1 MRFSRLSFRNRSF
14 RKIVHTLHRFLGLLS
29 GLVMMIVA
37 ITGAIQAFEEELRLW
52 LQREYLSVPRPTQAR
67 ASTQESSTQEP
78 STQAMVKPSAVLAV
92 MQREFP
98 HEHIK
103 QIRFR
108 YATYPV
114 KPDSTSAEIPAFL
127 VLTESDHIYSI
138 HPYTGYVLGA
148 RNMRTDAL
156 AVALELHTNLLLGR
170 FGDAWHDVGEEI
182 IKWNTLIFFVMLL
195 SGIILWMPLNMRLL
209 KNALKTSFRVRWRN
223 IGNNASIKRTYDIHR
238 VAGFYASGVMLLVSW
253 TAMFWMFDII
263 EDSMYAAFGQEKIF
277 EKKPKSSKPA
287 IHQDAVALSGGI
299 SGGGSNEVS
308 KGVSGVSDHALQEIM
323 RFGEPYFVSLQLP
336 KKETDALRLVVRYP
350 YRFLRKQSVFY
361 FDQYSGAL
369 IKSDLH
375 EHYTVP
381 DKVRVSNYDLHTG
394 KILGLGGKI
403 LWFVA
408 ALLTASLPVTGLLL
422 WWKKR

>member
-1 MRFSRLSFRNRSF
+1 
-14 RKIVHTLHRFLGLLS
+14 
-29 GLVMMIVA
+29 
-37 ITGAIQAFEEELRLW
+37 
-52 LQREYLSVPRPTQAR
+52 
-67 ASTQESSTQEP
+67 
-78 STQAMVKPSAVLAV
+78 
-92 MQREFP
+92 
-98 HEHIK
+98 
-103 QIRFR
+103 
-108 YATYPV
+108 
-114 KPDSTSAEIPAFL
+114 
-127 VLTESDHIYSI
+127 
-138 HPYTGYVLGA
+138 
-148 RNMRTDAL
+148 
-156 AVALELHTNLLLGR
+156 
-170 FGDAWHDVGEEI
+170 
-182 IKWNTLIFFVMLL
+182 
-195 SGIILWMPLNMRLL
+195 
-209 KNALKTSFRVRWRN
+209 
-223 IGNNASIKRTYDIHR
+223 